1 MTNSNN
7 DEKKKSREFTWKEAI
22 IMCLWG
28 PLLLIQL
35 IQTFFINNFLGLTP
49 IFIVGLIIWGLSIY
63 FGFVPF
69 FTFKK
74 RGGVAKGK
82 SYVETTKLVDT
93 GIYAIVRHSQFLA
106 GILWSL
112 AMILV
117 TQHWLNLICGIPV
130 MILIYYEMIR
140 AENDL
145 IKKFGDEYKE
155 YMKKVPRANFLWGI
169 FKYLRRKK

>member
-1 MTNSNN
+1 MKSSN
-7 DEKKKSREFTWKEAI
+7 DEEKKSRDFTWKEALVSGI
-22 IMCLWG
+22 WG
-28 PLLLIQL
+28 TLLFIQF
-35 IQTFFINNFLGLTP
+35 IQTFFINNYLSLTT
-49 IFIVGLIIWGLSIY
+49 IFVIGFIFWAIAIY
-63 FGFVPF
+63 FAIIPF

-82 SYVETTKLVDT
+82 SYMETTKLVDT
-93 GIYAIVRHSQFLA
+93 GIYAIVRHSQFLG

-117 TQHWLNLICGIPV
+117 TQHWLNLICGVPV

-145 IKKFGDEYKE
+145 IKKFGNEYKE

-169 FKYLRRKK
+169 IKYLRRKK